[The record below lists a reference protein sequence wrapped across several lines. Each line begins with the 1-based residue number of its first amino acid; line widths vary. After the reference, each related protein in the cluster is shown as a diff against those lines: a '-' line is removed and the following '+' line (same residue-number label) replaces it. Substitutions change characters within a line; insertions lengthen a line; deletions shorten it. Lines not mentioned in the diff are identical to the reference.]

1 MIARLWSRHCTM
13 YSVSIA
19 STCYTNVYENKIHE
33 HLSALYY
40 DLTAVGICTERQ
52 PKSIILHVRQITS
65 KFLLSLL
72 ESSLAGILGTWKV
85 GLVLKLKK
93 NVYSACLHAIR
104 KIVTSH
110 TWNFGLD
117 PMHMNK
123 ISKKLIITC
132 TCSEYSNFTR
142 ESYFQSNNNKLFHIL
157 LSKQPNWS
165 VPPSIL
171 WYMCVVIDINN
182 V

>member
-1 MIARLWSRHCTM
+1 M

-65 KFLLSLL
+65 QFLLSLL

-85 GLVLKLKK
+85 GLVLKL
-93 NVYSACLHAIR
+93 
-104 KIVTSH
+104 
-110 TWNFGLD
+110 
-117 PMHMNK
+117 
-123 ISKKLIITC
+123 
-132 TCSEYSNFTR
+132 
-142 ESYFQSNNNKLFHIL
+142 
-157 LSKQPNWS
+157 
-165 VPPSIL
+165 
-171 WYMCVVIDINN
+171 
-182 V
+182 

>member
-1 MIARLWSRHCTM
+1 M
-13 YSVSIA
+13 
-19 STCYTNVYENKIHE
+19 
-33 HLSALYY
+33 SALYY

-65 KFLLSLL
+65 QFLLSLL
-72 ESSLAGILGTWKV
+72 ESSLAGVLGTWKV

-93 NVYSACLHAIR
+93 NFYSACLHAIR

-132 TCSEYSNFTR
+132 TCSDIQILQERVIFNRTIIN
-142 ESYFQSNNNKLFHIL
+142 YFISCCLNNQIEVCPRVYCDICVL
-157 LSKQPNWS
+157 LSILITYRVGFMWS
-165 VPPSIL
+165 PAVEARYNLPYTCS
-171 WYMCVVIDINN
+171 
-182 V
+182 